1 MYVDPEKLLCVL
13 KPLFSCLKC
22 QKETLLECD
31 EFRFP
36 LLYVFNDVY
45 VYGVKLYSFDGEG
58 KIKEKQNR
66 RKLLM
71 RWKKSSFKKSN
82 NTQIKFLELESR
94 HFEEPRK
101 REIILDSLYFDNSE
115 DFLAFTVCRN
125 PVERLLSVYKYLSDM
140 FQIRRIFKSH
150 SNK

>member
-1 MYVDPEKLLCVL
+1 M
-13 KPLFSCLKC
+13 
-22 QKETLLECD
+22 
-31 EFRFP
+31 
-36 LLYVFNDVY
+36 
-45 VYGVKLYSFDGEG
+45 YSFDKEG
-58 KIKEKQNR
+58 KIKEKKNR

-94 HFEEPRK
+94 HFEESRK

-125 PVERLLSVYKYLSDM
+125 PVERLLSVYKYLGDM
-140 FQIRRIFKSH
+140 FEIRRIFKSH
-150 SNK
+150 SNNKSAWNYFLFLSLNF